1 MASWGG
7 KRKDAMGTLTDE
19 FDRFQGDFE
28 TLRTKLVRLA
38 GDTMK
43 EFNDSPEKLAELK
56 HAIDLRLSSIEDE
69 MSDLGKQLR
78 IKGGRAVSQVET
90 KVHEQPLAALA
101 IAAGV
106 GFVAA
111 HLLRRRRQSS

>member
-7 KRKDAMGTLTDE
+7 KRRDAMGTLTDE

-28 TLRTKLVRLA
+28 TLKTKLVRLA

-69 MSDLGKQLR
+69 MSDFSKQLR
-78 IKGGRAVSQVET
+78 VKGGKAVDRVES
-90 KVHEQPLAALA
+90 KVQEQPLAALA

-111 HLLRRRRQSS
+111 HLLRRRS

>member
-56 HAIDLRLSSIEDE
+56 HAIDLRLSSMEDE
-69 MSDLGKQLR
+69 MSDFGKQLR
-78 IKGGRAVSQVET
+78 IKGSKAVDTVET

-111 HLLRRRRQSS
+111 HLLRRRRSS